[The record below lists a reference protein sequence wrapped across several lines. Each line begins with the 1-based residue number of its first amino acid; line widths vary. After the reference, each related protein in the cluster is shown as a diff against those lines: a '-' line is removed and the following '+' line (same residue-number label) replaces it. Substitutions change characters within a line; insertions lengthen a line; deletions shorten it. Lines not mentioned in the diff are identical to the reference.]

1 MSDSSSEKAPTA
13 TEQEPGRAVATT
25 GAAPEL
31 SVTKIKE
38 ILESQGLRVDPAKA
52 SVVLQQVRTEI
63 VKAHIGP
70 LPTVE
75 DFAGYN
81 EVCPGSAQE
90 ILDMAVRQQ
99 KHSHHMD
106 KYGAGSEFWLPVI
119 GIAAAVTIVVGMFAA
134 GVYLA
139 MNGHENLAI
148 GVLSGTGIVT
158 VVGAFLQRGKTEDHP
173 APSPPPARPEAP
185 LTRRQRR
192 ERAAQARKNQLNR

>member
-13 TEQEPGRAVATT
+13 IEQPGRAVATAN
-25 GAAPEL
+25 AASEP
-31 SVTKIKE
+31 SVTKLKE
-38 ILESQGLRVDPAKA
+38 ILENQGFRLDPAKA

-63 VKAHIGP
+63 VKAHTGP

-81 EVCPGSAQE
+81 QVCPGSAQE

-106 KYGAGSEFWLPVI
+106 KYNAGSEFWLPVI
-119 GIAAAVTIVVGMFAA
+119 GISAAVAIVISMFIA

-139 MNGHENLAI
+139 LNGHENLAI

-158 VVGAFLQRGKTEDHP
+158 VVGAFLQRSKAEEP
-173 APSPPPARPEAP
+173 ATAPPPPPRTGTG
-185 LTRRQRR
+185 LTKRERR
-192 ERAAQARKNQLNR
+192 ERAAQARKKT